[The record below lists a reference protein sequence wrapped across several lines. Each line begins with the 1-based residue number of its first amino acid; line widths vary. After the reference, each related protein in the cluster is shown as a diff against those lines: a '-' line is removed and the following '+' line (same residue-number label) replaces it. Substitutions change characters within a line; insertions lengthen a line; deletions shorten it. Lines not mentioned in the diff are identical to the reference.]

1 MAPEVKQVTT
11 LVVCSIRCDDDVL
24 LPNFPFYE
32 NAHIWKASIPVKRGR
47 VVDHTDLNTIP
58 APKSCQYMLSIFL
71 FSRLLLYG
79 NPLSLRF
86 VTPLS
91 NDRPLTFCVNIGGNE
106 YTTAPPSQQPQSQQS
121 SSQADL
127 SSPSNVRYT
136 QQFYPTYP
144 NQPTAGGAQMPAVP
158 DGMDANMPSHASTLA
173 TPIATSAKEEDDEKK
188 RHLFGD
194 VPESK
199 RRKFILVDDNQRGTR
214 VRVRVM
220 LDQVNMDEMPDAHLR
235 TNAVYPRS
243 YYPRQMRSPP
253 GSPSARGH
261 WDDEDDLLEGPEAA
275 KGTTLVPVS
284 LMDGTDAKLPVPRM
298 TKSRRA
304 KESALNELGYR
315 MSWSQA
321 RQFNGRTL
329 FLQRSRKFGIKFIDK
344 QNNELTDLAVDA
356 YRNKMRSTMV
366 AGGQDVASIAP
377 HFETRTGKRKWLE
390 RTKRDR
396 RGEDS
401 P

>member
-1 MAPEVKQVTT
+1 MALEVKQVTT

-24 LPNFPFYE
+24 LPARTFPFYE
-32 NAHIWKASIPVKRGR
+32 NTHIWEESTPGKRGCD
-47 VVDHTDLNTIP
+47 VDHTDLNTTNPCAEILQIH
-58 APKSCQYMLSIFL
+58 AVDL
-71 FSRLLLYG
+71 FVSRLLLYG
-79 NPLSLRF
+79 NPLSLRP
-86 VTPLS
+86 VIPLS
-91 NDRPLTFCVNIGGNE
+91 NDRPLTNCVNIGGNE
-106 YTTAPPSQQPQSQQS
+106 YTTAPPSQQPQSQHS

-144 NQPTAGGAQMPAVP
+144 SQPVAGGAQMPAVH
-158 DGMDANMPSHASTLA
+158 DGMDTNMPSHASTLA
-173 TPIATSAKEEDDEKK
+173 TPIATSVKEEDEEKK

-261 WDDEDDLLEGPEAA
+261 WDDEDDLVEGPASA

-284 LMDGTDAKLPVPRM
+284 LMDGSDAKLPVPRM
-298 TKSRRA
+298 TKSRRG

-329 FLQRSRKFGIKFIDK
+329 FLQRSRKFGSVYQQHSNK
-344 QNNELTDLAVDA
+344 LTI
-356 YRNKMRSTMV
+356 S
-366 AGGQDVASIAP
+366 
-377 HFETRTGKRKWLE
+377 
-390 RTKRDR
+390 
-396 RGEDS
+396 
-401 P
+401 

>member
-1 MAPEVKQVTT
+1 MLRGCTLWTFKASVYMEPMQKRLSRIHFPVAFLF
-11 LVVCSIRCDDDVL
+11 LVVVLHL
-24 LPNFPFYE
+24 LP
-32 NAHIWKASIPVKRGR
+32 
-47 VVDHTDLNTIP
+47 
-58 APKSCQYMLSIFL
+58 
-71 FSRLLLYG
+71 
-79 NPLSLRF
+79 PLVASLRH
-86 VTPLS
+86 TPVE
-91 NDRPLTFCVNIGGNE
+91 DRPLTRCVNIGGNE
-106 YTTAPPSQQPQSQQS
+106 YIAGPPSQQPQSQHS

-127 SSPSNVRYT
+127 SSPANVRYS

-144 NQPTAGGAQMPAVP
+144 SQPTAGGAHMPAVP
-158 DGMDANMPSHASTLA
+158 DAMDTSMHSHASTLA
-173 TPIATSAKEEDDEKK
+173 TPIAASSSAKEEDEDQK

-253 GSPSARGH
+253 GSPRARGH
-261 WDDEDDLLEGPEAA
+261 WDDEDDTAEGSGGA

-284 LMDGTDAKLPVPRM
+284 LMDGSETKLPVPRM
-298 TKSRRA
+298 TKSRRG

-329 FLQRSRKFGIKFIDK
+329 FLQRSRKWFC
-344 QNNELTDLAVDA
+344 
-356 YRNKMRSTMV
+356 RC
-366 AGGQDVASIAP
+366 P
-377 HFETRTGKRKWLE
+377 C
-390 RTKRDR
+390 
-396 RGEDS
+396 
-401 P
+401 

>member
-1 MAPEVKQVTT
+1 
-11 LVVCSIRCDDDVL
+11 
-24 LPNFPFYE
+24 
-32 NAHIWKASIPVKRGR
+32 
-47 VVDHTDLNTIP
+47 
-58 APKSCQYMLSIFL
+58 
-71 FSRLLLYG
+71 
-79 NPLSLRF
+79 
-86 VTPLS
+86 
-91 NDRPLTFCVNIGGNE
+91 
-106 YTTAPPSQQPQSQQS
+106 
-121 SSQADL
+121 
-127 SSPSNVRYT
+127 
-136 QQFYPTYP
+136 
-144 NQPTAGGAQMPAVP
+144 MPAVP

-261 WDDEDDLLEGPEAA
+261 WDDEDDLVEGPEAA

-344 QNNELTDLAVDA
+344 QNNELTDLVVDA